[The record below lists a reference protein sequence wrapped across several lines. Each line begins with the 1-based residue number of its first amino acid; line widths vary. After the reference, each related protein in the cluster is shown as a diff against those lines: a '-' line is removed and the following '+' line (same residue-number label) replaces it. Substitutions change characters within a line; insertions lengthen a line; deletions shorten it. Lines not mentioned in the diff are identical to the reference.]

1 MLFLQ
6 QSDDVLLIIF
16 RFCSRSSLLSLF
28 TSSSELHSLVAPCI
42 LRDVH
47 LTRDHAQIS
56 SFLRYI
62 TTHRRLPLAGNY
74 VKLLNIAYTAIA
86 PMSATMED
94 GEEQESNSQNLSWAT
109 LLPSALSLMP
119 NLRAFTLG
127 YQVDKIFASYPDI
140 ADRIL
145 KLKYLS
151 SIQLSDI
158 DTTAADFLCSREAN
172 NGSLRNLK
180 VVLKRHM
187 KLVPVS
193 SENGVGKILI
203 QNRNSLSKLF
213 IANADF
219 SATHFLESPNAVF
232 PSVTTLSLTSYTASP
247 LELSHAFPN
256 VRVLTL
262 TGSSTS
268 PSSPTYTTPPNLLQD
283 QSEEQTL
290 FPNVSSLYSDEP
302 DLRTLLPSLPPSPP
316 LSLSLSLSKLRHL
329 SLNSI
334 SLSKHSSSWF
344 LKGANLA
351 ALKSFKF
358 CIWNAAP
365 SESWWRDL
373 VHCVPNLE
381 FLNATIRVDITFR
394 DLVLIVRPFFFFSE
408 SIADPLN
415 RTSNSPNFYPPCL

>member
-28 TSSSELHSLVAPCI
+28 RSSSELHSLVAPCI

-109 LLPSALSLMP
+109 LLPSALSFMP

-316 LSLSLSLSKLRHL
+316 LSLSLSKLRHL

-351 ALKSFKF
+351 TLKSFKF